1 MIFVT
6 PLITTIKWRQS
17 DLGAEIV
24 LLSIFRAF
32 ELVPTARRQLLHP
45 VISKWAELP
54 PRRHLSTYYNQK
66 LPQTANCLVFSSSL
80 LAITFLR
87 LKKGSEKW
95 KKRSMGEFGYSTLP
109 RTGYSWCVLF
119 LQKAQPLSLWH
130 SSNRLG
136 RPPPPQD
143 SPARTSGMS
152 VRPRLTALTEC
163 ANLAAELQKC
173 IVEASSNHLRCKDKE
188 YVWFTLRPCSGVAWV
203 ASWNGYKCNTR
214 TSGGVL
220 HTLLSC
226 WNSIGGRSSCNAVT
240 TLWGGAG
247 IFLTATCVLLCQCPV
262 GC

>member
-1 MIFVT
+1 M
-6 PLITTIKWRQS
+6 
-17 DLGAEIV
+17 
-24 LLSIFRAF
+24 
-32 ELVPTARRQLLHP
+32 PTARRQLLHP

-54 PRRHLSTYYNQK
+54 PRRHLSTYYYNQIFPSCK
-66 LPQTANCLVFSSSL
+66 LSRIVKFFACYNILET
-80 LAITFLR
+80 
-87 LKKGSEKW
+87 KKGSEKR
-95 KKRSMGEFGYSTLP
+95 KNTPGGELGHSTLP

-136 RPPPPQD
+136 RPPAPQD
-143 SPARTSGMS
+143 SPARSSGMS

-188 YVWFTLRPCSGVAWV
+188 YIWFTLRPCSRSGVAWV

>member
-66 LPQTANCLVFSSSL
+66 FPSCKLSL
-80 LAITFLR
+80 I
-87 LKKGSEKW
+87 LKFFACYNILEA
-95 KKRSMGEFGYSTLP
+95 KKRIREVKKHSRGEFGYSTLP

-119 LQKAQPLSLWH
+119 LKKAQPLSLWH

-136 RPPPPQD
+136 RPPAPPGFTCPNLRNVRSATAHRADRVRKFGGRIAKMHRWSVVQ
-143 SPARTSGMS
+143 SFALQRQGIRLIHITSM
-152 VRPRLTALTEC
+152 L
-163 ANLAAELQKC
+163 
-173 IVEASSNHLRCKDKE
+173 
-188 YVWFTLRPCSGVAWV
+188 TLRGS
-203 ASWNGYKCNTR
+203 
-214 TSGGVL
+214 
-220 HTLLSC
+220 LS
-226 WNSIGGRSSCNAVT
+226 S
-240 TLWGGAG
+240 
-247 IFLTATCVLLCQCPV
+247 FLEWLQM
-262 GC
+262 